1 MVNADSS
8 TVALDETTSPAPL
21 ALRAPAASSAGVLD
35 RARPH
40 APWQAVK
47 RGVEPV
53 VAVLLLLALLPVL
66 LLVALA
72 VKIDSRGPVLFRQ
85 RRVGHRL
92 TEFPVLKFRTMIHNA
107 PEELHREYIAD
118 MVRSGDGD
126 EQSIKKMTDDP
137 RITKIGAFL
146 RRTSL
151 DELPQL
157 INVVLGQMSLVG
169 PRPAIAYELE
179 HYEDHHFARFDVR
192 PGMTGL
198 WQVSGRNELSFTDML
213 DLDVRYTREAGPS
226 KDLQILA
233 RTPIAVVRKHVA

>member
-1 MVNADSS
+1 MNADSS

-21 ALRAPAASSAGVLD
+21 ALRAPASPAVAVQ

-40 APWQAVK
+40 AGWQVVK
-47 RGVEPV
+47 RGIEPLL
-53 VAVLLLLALLPVL
+53 ALLLLLALLPL
-66 LLVALA
+66 LLVVALA

-92 TEFPVLKFRTMIHNA
+92 SEFGVLKFRTMIHNA
-107 PEELHREYIAD
+107 PEELHRKYIAE
-118 MVRSGDGD
+118 MVHSADDGA
-126 EQSIKKMTDDP
+126 QSLKKMTDDP
-137 RITKIGAFL
+137 RITAVGAFL

-157 INVVLGQMSLVG
+157 VNVLLGDMSLVG

-213 DLDVRYTREAGPS
+213 DLDVRYTKKAGPIT
-226 KDLQILA
+226 DLQILA
-233 RTPIAVVRKHVA
+233 RTPIVVVRKHAA

>member
-1 MVNADSS
+1 MNADSS
-8 TVALDETTSPAPL
+8 TVALDETTSPASL
-21 ALRAPAASSAGVLD
+21 ALRAPAPSAGAVE
-35 RARPH
+35 RARPYVG
-40 APWQAVK
+40 WQTAK
-47 RGVEPV
+47 RGLEPV
-53 VAVLLLLALLPVL
+53 LALVLLLALLPL
-66 LLVALA
+66 LIVVALA

-92 TEFPVLKFRTMIHNA
+92 SEFPVLKFRTMIHNA
-107 PEELHREYIAD
+107 PEELHRAYIAK
-118 MVRSGDGD
+118 MVRGGDDD
-126 EQSIKKMTDDP
+126 EQSIKKLTDDP
-137 RITKIGAFL
+137 RITKVGAFL

-179 HYEDHHFARFDVR
+179 HYEDHHFARFEVR

-213 DLDVRYTREAGPS
+213 DLDVRYTREAGPA